1 MRYLFA
7 TEEKGKQEEA
17 AAAESVFCTAEAPH
31 SMADDLKRAK
41 DTLEKTVRSA
51 LPRALLIIKTVSMVI
66 ALILVTGIIRSLAKV
81 TLVQAYHNAPAFFWI
96 GGAAAV
102 IWLGC
107 VIYERTQVKRLT
119 GDGQFGSELESRA
132 ESVKSYLNV
141 PEDTVEIDVLVF
153 RFKQDESGLR
163 FCGKAANG
171 PLELYRQG
179 DVLCLFDGLRIYSLP
194 LEGASLHVLKLG
206 IPVDGAT
213 WNKEE
218 GPNNKKYRKY
228 GVTLYQTVQ
237 MGLSFCCALDL
248 VRDGEPY
255 RLLFPAYELATM
267 QRLTGLF
274 APELPK
280 TDTGKT
286 RAELERAGDFSW
298 SSGPVRPRF
307 YWHIPKGEAK
317 DYFSITS
324 DEEFKAQHPALYG
337 ILVAIGIAVL
347 LVPCFAFAIAA
358 GRVTGDPN
366 NGWIL
371 LGVLGGFIAG
381 AGLFNLVA
389 AWMHQYLGH
398 IFTLLCLLIGCGL
411 MAFTWFVLL

>member
-1 MRYLFA
+1 MAEKMNEGRETILVIDFGGQYNQLIARRVRECGVYAEVHPYTFPV
-7 TEEKGKQEEA
+7 EEIRKIGPKGLIFTGGPN
-17 AAAESVFCTAEAPH
+17 SVYGE
-31 SMADDLKRAK
+31 
-41 DTLEKTVRSA
+41 SA
-51 LPRALLIIKTVSMVI
+51 LEYDP
-66 ALILVTGIIRSLAKV
+66 
-81 TLVQAYHNAPAFFWI
+81 
-96 GGAAAV
+96 
-102 IWLGC
+102 
-107 VIYERTQVKRLT
+107 
-119 GDGQFGSELESRA
+119 EL
-132 ESVKSYLNV
+132 
-141 PEDTVEIDVLVF
+141 
-153 RFKQDESGLR
+153 
-163 FCGKAANG
+163 
-171 PLELYRQG
+171 
-179 DVLCLFDGLRIYSLP
+179 
-194 LEGASLHVLKLG
+194 LKLG